1 MNQKLENIFLK
12 NAFLFTVGGI
22 IYILMEIISRGYS
35 HWTMFLLGGI
45 CFLCLG
51 YINRFLPWKTPLTL
65 QMLIGTGI
73 ITALELITGIIV
85 NICLG
90 WQVWDYSNIPYNLLG
105 QISLQSSIGWYFL
118 SVIGIVLD
126 DYLRYWIFCEEK
138 PRYKIV

>member
-22 IYILMEIISRGYS
+22 IYILLEIISRGYS

-65 QMLIGTGI
+65 QMLIGMGI
-73 ITALELITGIIV
+73 ITALEFITGIIV

-90 WQVWDYSNIPYNLLG
+90 WHVWDYSNIPYNLLG

-126 DYLRYWIFCEEK
+126 DYLRYWLFCEEK
-138 PRYKIV
+138 PHYKIA

>member
-35 HWTMFLLGGI
+35 HWTMFLLGGV

-65 QMLIGTGI
+65 QMLIGMGI
-73 ITALELITGIIV
+73 ITALEFITGTIV

-90 WQVWDYSNIPYNLLG
+90 WHVWDYSNIPYNLLG

-138 PRYKIV
+138 PHYKIL